1 MKNYI
6 DNNLNLAK
14 VNVIDPTKDNYT
26 QPLSITEILEI
37 SKDDYYRAL
46 PISKDEDLVLYL
58 KRQPDSWFV
67 NNYFDVHLKACQAN
81 MNIKPVFNEYNAVTY
96 MF

>member
-37 SKDDYYRAL
+37 CKDDYYRAL
-46 PISKDEDLVLYL
+46 PISKDEDLALRL
-58 KRQPDSWFV
+58 KRQPDS
-67 NNYFDVHLKACQAN
+67 
-81 MNIKPVFNEYNAVTY
+81 
-96 MF
+96 